1 MIKMKL
7 SSLLSIIASIL
18 FIISGV
24 IIIVAAITELKFL
37 LYIMA
42 ACLVASGTLFVVAI
56 ILKKSK

>member
-1 MIKMKL
+1 MKL